1 MKNQVAL
8 LEKLCVG
15 LGFNPE
21 NVKYIADKALSL
33 VAFQRHV
40 QAQMKIER
48 AIAEKNKKN
57 FYRKYGYRVDHPSWP
72 IVDY

>member
-1 MKNQVAL
+1 MVWADHIEGENQVGL

-33 VAFQRHV
+33 VYYEVDLNEFTEK
-40 QAQMKIER
+40 MK
-48 AIAEKNKKN
+48 KMNQ
-57 FYRKYGYRVDHPSWP
+57 
-72 IVDY
+72 